1 MTGASIEVFFADRTL
16 ETFGKRH
23 GGLVLVTASTW
34 TFTGWSGSR
43 CVSHELH
50 SLQHTLREGCFV
62 CRGLMTA
69 LSAEVSMRYQRWKM
83 NRYVEEP
90 KEEILSVN
98 ALPERGVTVHSG
110 DMGYTIG
117 PFAGSARCPGRC
129 VNLWMNG

>member
-90 KEEILSVN
+90 KEEILSVK
-98 ALPERGVTVHSG
+98 SG
-110 DMGYTIG
+110 
-117 PFAGSARCPGRC
+117 GSGGGTRTPDPRIMISMLEPITAITFPH
-129 VNLWMNG
+129 L